1 MPMTNI
7 KFLVLA
13 ALVTFSSGFSQTYI
27 TDVTIADVEKHRM
40 LTGKTVV
47 INADVIAEI
56 KSGKVAIPAGATV
69 IDGSGKFLMPGMTDA
84 HVHFFQN
91 GGLYA
96 RPDAIDLRKLTPYD
110 QEIKRSHDNF
120 APALRR
126 YLANGITTVIDPGAT
141 YRFLK
146 RKQELA
152 GQQDAA
158 AVFMSGPLLT
168 TYEPEVYKGLGD
180 DAPFQLVQSPE
191 DARKMVREQYAHKPD
206 FIKIWYIA
214 NGEGN
219 DREATARKY
228 LPVVQAIIDE
238 SHKNNLK
245 VAVHATEL
253 FTATLAAESGC
264 DYLVHSVED
273 QLVPDSFV
281 QLLKRKNVVLCP
293 TLVVVDGYEDTF
305 GQKLDISNH
314 DLRMADPHQL
324 GSLLD
329 LKHLADTAMVNAY
342 RKYTISEKQVAKTR
356 EANGICMKNLKKLA
370 DAGVTIATGTDAG
383 NIGTLHASSYLDE
396 VLRMRD
402 AGLSNWQILEASTLG
417 GAKVLGKQ
425 QSFGSIAKG
434 KKADLVLLDADP
446 SANIENLTKIN
457 KVIHYGVVIDRE
469 KLLSETPE
477 QLVQRQLNAYN
488 FRNIEGFL
496 DTYADDVEVYT
507 FPDKLDYKGKDTM
520 RKIYADMFARTPNLH
535 CEIKGRI
542 VQGNIVIDSEHVT
555 FGSGSIDG
563 TAIYH
568 VENGKIKKVYF
579 LP

>member
-1 MPMTNI
+1 M
-7 KFLVLA
+7 KKSLVLIFA
-13 ALVTFSSGFSQTYI
+13 GLWTMTGFSQTYI
-27 TDVTIADVEKHRM
+27 TDVTLADVEKHRM
-40 LTGKTVV
+40 LPGKTIV
-47 INADVIAEI
+47 IDGEVITEI
-56 KSGKVAIPAGATV
+56 KSGKAAIPVGATV
-69 IDGSGKFLMPGMTDA
+69 IDGSGKFLIPGMTDA

-96 RPDAIDLRKLTPYD
+96 RPDAIDLRSLMPYHK
-110 QEIKRSHDNF
+110 EIKSSHDNF

-141 YRFLK
+141 YHFLK
-146 RKQELA
+146 HKQELA
-152 GQQDAA
+152 GQKQAA
-158 AVFMSGPLLT
+158 TVFMSGPLLT
-168 TYEPEVYKGLGD
+168 TYLPEVYKDLGE
-180 DAPFQLVQSPE
+180 DAPFHLVQTPD
-191 DARKMVREQYAHKPD
+191 DARKMVREQLAYKPD

-214 NGEGN
+214 NGEGK
-219 DREATARKY
+219 DMEATARKY

-253 FTATLAAESGC
+253 FTATLSAESGC

-281 QLLKRKNVVLCP
+281 QLLKKKNVVLCP
-293 TLVVVDGYEDTF
+293 TLVVSDGYEDTF
-305 GQKLDISNH
+305 GQKLNISNH

-329 LKHLADTAMVNAY
+329 LKHLADTALVNAY
-342 RKYTISEKQVAKTR
+342 RKYTVSDKQLKRVL
-356 EANGICMKNLKKLA
+356 EANSICMKNLKKLA

-396 VLRMRD
+396 ILRMRE

-417 GAKVLGKQ
+417 GAKVLGRQ
-425 QSFGSIAKG
+425 QLSGSISKG

-446 SANIENLTKIN
+446 SANIENVTKIS
-457 KVIHYGVVIDRE
+457 KVIHNGVVLEPE
-469 KLLSETPE
+469 KLLSESPE

-488 FRNIEGFL
+488 FRNIEAFL

-507 FPDKLDYKGKDTM
+507 FPDKLDYKGKATM
-520 RKIYADMFARTPNLH
+520 RRIYADMFEKTPNLH

-542 VQGNIVIDSEHVT
+542 AQGNIVIDKEHVQ
-555 FGSGSIDG
+555 FGSGAIDG

>member
-1 MPMTNI
+1 MMKTSFVSFFAGLCAMT
-7 KFLVLA
+7 
-13 ALVTFSSGFSQTYI
+13 SFSQTYI

-40 LTGKTVV
+40 LPEKTIV
-47 INADVIAEI
+47 INGAVITEI
-56 KSGKVAIPAGATV
+56 KSGKVPIPAGATV
-69 IDGSGKFLMPGMTDA
+69 IDGSGKFLIPGLTDA

-96 RPDAIDLRKLTPYD
+96 RPDAIDLRYLMPY
-110 QEIKRSHDNF
+110 QKEIKLSHDNF
-120 APALRR
+120 TPALRR

-141 YRFLK
+141 YHFLK
-146 RKQELA
+146 HKQALA
-152 GQQDAA
+152 AQNQAA
-158 AVFMSGPLLT
+158 TVFMSGPLLT
-168 TYEPEVYKGLGD
+168 TYLPEVYKDLGD
-180 DAPFQLVQSPE
+180 DSPFQLVQTPD
-191 DARKMVREQYAHKPD
+191 DARKMVREQLGHKPD

-214 NGEGN
+214 NGEGK
-219 DREATARKY
+219 DLEATARKY

-238 SHKNNLK
+238 SHKNNVK

-253 FTATLAAESGC
+253 FTATLSAQNGC

-281 QLLKRKNVVLCP
+281 QLLKKKRVVLCP
-293 TLVVVDGYEDTF
+293 TLVVSDGYEDTF
-305 GQKLDISNH
+305 GQKLNISGH
-314 DLRMADPHQL
+314 ELRMSDPHQL

-329 LKHLADTAMVNAY
+329 LKHLGDTALVNAY
-342 RKYTISEKQVAKTR
+342 RKYTISDKQLKRVL
-356 EANGICMKNLKKLA
+356 EANNICMKNLKKLA

-383 NIGTLHASSYLDE
+383 NVGTLHASSYLDE
-396 VLRMRD
+396 TIRMRE

-417 GAKVLGKQ
+417 GAKVLGNQ
-425 QSFGSIAKG
+425 QSAGSIAKG
-434 KKADLVLLDADP
+434 KNADLVLLDADP
-446 SANIENLTKIN
+446 SANIENITKIN
-457 KVIHYGVVIDRE
+457 KVIHKGDVFDPE

-488 FRNIEGFL
+488 FRNIEAFL

-507 FPDKLDYKGKDTM
+507 FPEKIDYKGKDTM
-520 RKIYADMFARTPNLH
+520 RKIYADMFNRTPNLH
-535 CEIKGRI
+535 CELKGRI

-555 FGSGSIDG
+555 FNSGSIDG
-563 TAIYH
+563 VAIYH

>member
-1 MPMTNI
+1 M
-7 KFLVLA
+7 KKSLVLIFA
-13 ALVTFSSGFSQTYI
+13 GLWTMTGFSQTYI
-27 TDVTIADVEKHRM
+27 TDVTLADVEKHRM
-40 LTGKTVV
+40 LPGKTIV
-47 INADVIAEI
+47 IDGEVITEI
-56 KSGKVAIPAGATV
+56 KSGKAAIPVGATV
-69 IDGSGKFLMPGMTDA
+69 IDGSGKFLIPGMTDA

-96 RPDAIDLRKLTPYD
+96 RPDAIDLRSLMPY
-110 QEIKRSHDNF
+110 QKEIKSSHDNF
-120 APALRR
+120 SPALRR

-141 YRFLK
+141 YHFLK
-146 RKQELA
+146 HKQELA
-152 GQQDAA
+152 RQKQAA
-158 AVFMSGPLLT
+158 TVFMSGPLLT
-168 TYEPEVYKGLGD
+168 TYLPEVYKDLGD
-180 DAPFQLVQSPE
+180 DAPFHLVQTPD
-191 DARKMVREQYAHKPD
+191 DARKMVREQLAHKPD

-214 NGEGN
+214 NGEGK
-219 DREATARKY
+219 DMEATARKY

-238 SHKNNLK
+238 SHKNNIK

-253 FTATLAAESGC
+253 FTATLSAESGC

-281 QLLKRKNVVLCP
+281 QLLKKKNVVLCP
-293 TLVVVDGYEDTF
+293 TLVVSDGYEDTF
-305 GQKLDISNH
+305 GQKLNISNH

-329 LKHLADTAMVNAY
+329 LKHLADTALVNAY
-342 RKYTISEKQVAKTR
+342 RKYTVSEKQVKR
-356 EANGICMKNLKKLA
+356 VLEANNICMKNLKKLA

-396 VLRMRD
+396 ILRMRE
-402 AGLSNWQILEASTLG
+402 AGLSNWQILEASTFG
-417 GAKVLGKQ
+417 GAKVLGRQ
-425 QSFGSIAKG
+425 QLSGSISKG

-446 SANIENLTKIN
+446 SANIENVTKIS
-457 KVIHYGVVIDRE
+457 KVIHNGVVLEPE

-488 FRNIEGFL
+488 FRNIDAFL

-507 FPDKLDYKGKDTM
+507 FPDKLDYKGKATM
-520 RKIYADMFARTPNLH
+520 RKIYADMFMRTPNLH
-535 CEIKGRI
+535 CELKGRM
-542 VQGNIVIDSEHVT
+542 VQGNIVIDNEHVT
-555 FGSGSIDG
+555 FGSASIDG
-563 TAIYH
+563 VAIYH

>member
-1 MPMTNI
+1 MKNS
-7 KFLVLA
+7 LVSVFA
-13 ALVTFSSGFSQTYI
+13 GFWAITGFSQTYI
-27 TDVTIADVEKHRM
+27 TDVTLADVEKHRM
-40 LTGKTVV
+40 LPGKTVV
-47 INADVIAEI
+47 INGTVITDV
-56 KSGKVAIPAGATV
+56 KSGKVPIPVGATV

-96 RPDAIDLRKLTPYD
+96 RPDAIDLRYLMPYD
-110 QEIKRSHDNF
+110 KEIKSSHDNF
-120 APALRR
+120 TPALRR

-141 YRFLK
+141 YHFLK
-146 RKQELA
+146 HKQELA
-152 GQQDAA
+152 GQTQAA
-158 AVFMSGPLLT
+158 TVLMSGPLLT
-168 TYEPEVYKGLGD
+168 TYLPEVYKDLGD
-180 DAPFQLVQSPE
+180 DAPFHLVQTPD
-191 DARKMVREQYAHKPD
+191 DARKMVREQLAHKPD

-214 NGEGN
+214 NGEGK
-219 DREATARKY
+219 DMEATARKY

-238 SHKNNLK
+238 SHKNNIK

-253 FTATLAAESGC
+253 FTATLSAESGC

-273 QLVPDSFV
+273 QLIPDSFV
-281 QLLKRKNVVLCP
+281 QLLKKKKVVLCP
-293 TLVVVDGYEDTF
+293 TLVVSDGYEDTF
-305 GQKLDISNH
+305 GQKLNISNH
-314 DLRMADPHQL
+314 DLRMADPHQM

-329 LKHLADTAMVNAY
+329 LKHLADTALVNAY
-342 RKYTISEKQVAKTR
+342 RKYTVSDKQLKRVL
-356 EANGICMKNLKKLA
+356 EANSICMKNLKKLA
-370 DAGVTIATGTDAG
+370 DGGVTIATGTDAG

-396 VLRMRD
+396 ILRMRE

-425 QSFGSIAKG
+425 QSLGSIAKG

-446 SANIENLTKIN
+446 SANIENVTKIN
-457 KVIHYGVVIDRE
+457 KVIHNGVVLQPE
-469 KLLSETPE
+469 KLLVETPE

-488 FRNIEGFL
+488 FRNIEAFL

-507 FPDKLDYKGKDTM
+507 FPEKLDFKGKETM
-520 RKIYADMFARTPNLH
+520 RKIYADMFLKTPNLH
-535 CEIKGRI
+535 CELKGRI
-542 VQGNIVIDSEHVT
+542 VRGNIVIDNEHVT

-563 TAIYH
+563 VAIYH